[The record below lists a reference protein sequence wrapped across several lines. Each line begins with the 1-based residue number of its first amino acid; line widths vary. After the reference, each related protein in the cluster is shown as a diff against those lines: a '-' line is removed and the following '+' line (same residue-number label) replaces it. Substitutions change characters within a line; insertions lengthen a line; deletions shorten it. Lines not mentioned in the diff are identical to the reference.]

1 MFSASFLFASLLWG
15 SVGLGYF
22 IYGKK
27 QRSVVP
33 LVCGLA
39 LMLFPYFVS
48 NMMLLVGIGV
58 FLVIIPYFL
67 RL

>member
-1 MFSASFLFASLLWG
+1 
-15 SVGLGYF
+15 
-22 IYGKK
+22 
-27 QRSVVP
+27 

-48 NMMLLVGIGV
+48 KVLLLVGIGV
-58 FLVIIPYFL
+58 LLTAIPYFY

>member
-1 MFSASFLFASLLWG
+1 
-15 SVGLGYF
+15 
-22 IYGKK
+22 
-27 QRSVVP
+27 
-33 LVCGLA
+33 
-39 LMLFPYFVS
+39 MLFPYFVS